1 MSRSP
6 SSTNLSSLSSELSLE
21 EYGIESIAVD
31 TAPDVIVTPQKKLIV
46 GCILDLFKGRPTLKK
61 LKLWAD
67 DATFNDPFTLATGR
81 KQYQAQ
87 WYGLK
92 NVFSE
97 IEQLQ
102 SVIIS
107 SGNPIILNMKTRYK
121 IKLVGMDQIIS
132 SQVKIYMS
140 ISNSKII
147 RVDDQW
153 CGKIPDEIFDL
164 PRLSQF
170 LSLCWWLRT
179 ANTICFYFFSLIWWT
194 RIWKLFRILNGTVVP
209 ILVRVPESIGDES
222 KEE

>member
-6 SSTNLSSLSSELSLE
+6 SSANLSSNSSELSRE
-21 EYGIESIAVD
+21 ECGIESLAVD
-31 TAPDVIVTPQKKLIV
+31 TAPD
-46 GCILDLFKGRPTLKK
+46 
-61 LKLWAD
+61 
-67 DATFNDPFTLATGR
+67 
-81 KQYQAQ
+81 AQ

-92 NVFSE
+92 IVFSE

-107 SGNPIILNMKTRYK
+107 SGNPIIINMKTRYK
-121 IKLVGMDQIIS
+121 IKLIGMDQIIS
-132 SQVKIYMS
+132 SQVKIFMS
-140 ISNSKII
+140 VSNSKII

-153 CGKIPDEIFDL
+153 CGKIPNEIFDL

-170 LSLCWWLRT
+170 FSLCWWLQT

-194 RIWKLFRILNGTVVP
+194 RIWKFFRILNGTVVP
-209 ILVRVPESIGDES
+209 ILVSVPESIDDEA

>member
-6 SSTNLSSLSSELSLE
+6 SSANLSSNSSELRLE
-21 EYGIESIAVD
+21 ECGIESMAVD
-31 TAPDVIVTPQKKLIV
+31 TAPDVFLTPQKKLIV
-46 GCILDLFKGRPTLKK
+46 GCILDLFKGRPTLEK

-67 DATFNDPFTLATGR
+67 DAIFNDPLTLATGR

-92 NVFSE
+92 VFFSE

-107 SGNPIILNMKTRYK
+107 SGNPIIINMKTRYK
-121 IKLVGMDQIIS
+121 IKLIGMDQIIS
-132 SQVKIYMS
+132 SQVKIFMS
-140 ISNSKII
+140 VSNSKII

-164 PRLSQF
+164 QRISQF
-170 LSLCWWLRT
+170 FSLCWWLRT

-209 ILVRVPESIGDES
+209 ILVSVPESIDDEA